1 MDLLLGRLFCFTD
14 LCVWFLACTIWFY
27 LLQLCGDIRENDTTA
42 LLFFLNCLGFV
53 FIRILELPVLVL

>member
-1 MDLLLGRLFCFTD
+1 MDLLLGPLFCFTD

-42 LLFFLNCLGFV
+42 LLFFS
-53 FIRILELPVLVL
+53 IVLALFSYEF